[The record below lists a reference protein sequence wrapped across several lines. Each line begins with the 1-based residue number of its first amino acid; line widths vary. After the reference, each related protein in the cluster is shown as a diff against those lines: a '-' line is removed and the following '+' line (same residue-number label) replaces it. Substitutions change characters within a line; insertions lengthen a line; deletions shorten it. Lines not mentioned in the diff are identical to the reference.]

1 MSRPRI
7 PDITHLQFLV
17 LGMLRAGDRPGRSLR
32 RGLARHGL
40 ARTGPAFYQMMA
52 RLEEAKLVDGWYA
65 QRVVAGQMIKE
76 RHYRITPAG
85 RRAWREAQ
93 AFYRQLL
100 GHGIPEVARA

>member
-1 MSRPRI
+1 MGRKIPEMS
-7 PDITHLQFLV
+7 HLQVAV
-17 LGMLRAGDRPGRSLR
+17 LGLVAAGDRK
-32 RGLARHGL
+32 GLEIRDRLGEL
-40 ARTGPAFYQMMA
+40 QVRQTGPAFYQMMA
-52 RLEEAKLVDGWYA
+52 RLEEGKLIEGWYA

-100 GHGIPEVARA
+100 ASGIPEVARA